1 MTHDTELKRAKWL
14 LEGSGDAGIVTDAN
28 GTIEYVNASFEALTG
43 YGSAEAL
50 GRTPAIL
57 KSGQQTDEFYR
68 RLWTQL
74 RAGQEYRGVLVNRHR
89 NGGLFHEEKTIRPL
103 FDAKGVICHYMSMGR
118 DVSPRVAALEQL
130 RYDATHDGLTELPNR
145 TLFHDRLQQA
155 LTCATRNGERLA
167 VALIDVNDFKAIND
181 RHGHEAG
188 DAALRAIAQ
197 RLRHCARQCDS
208 TARLDGDEFGLLLQ
222 DASDVERVMTALM
235 QACAQPFHWHT
246 TKLPLPVSAGVA
258 CFPDDDRT
266 ASALMRR
273 ADEAMYRAKA
283 AGGGGCSWARS
294 QAPPAALTVPEPAL
308 GGLALLE
315 RDVPLLRRTLRP
327 GDRIYRAGERFRDLH
342 ILRVGLCKLLSL
354 SAEGREDLIMMV
366 FKGDWLGFDGL
377 AGGQYSCSAVAAD
390 VSELLTMR
398 YEDLLRA
405 GARNPALLTLM
416 HAALARQSARERD
429 AVQTMH
435 ALPADGRVA
444 AFLCRWAD
452 ELELCGLRSDQI
464 SLSTTRAEIGGH
476 VGLTLETVSR
486 AMSHLEREQLI
497 SFDSRSR
504 RNVGIPSLPALR
516 SYVHRLAD
524 GGR

>member
-1 MTHDTELKRAKWL
+1 MEAGDTKPSISVVLADDHRL
-14 LEGSGDAGIVTDAN
+14 VR
-28 GTIEYVNASFEALTG
+28 EALRD
-43 YGSAEAL
+43 AL
-50 GRTPAIL
+50 GRE
-57 KSGQQTDEFYR
+57 SG
-68 RLWTQL
+68 
-74 RAGQEYRGVLVNRHR
+74 
-89 NGGLFHEEKTIRPL
+89 
-103 FDAKGVICHYMSMGR
+103 
-118 DVSPRVAALEQL
+118 VSVVA
-130 RYDATHDGLTELPNR
+130 
-145 TLFHDRLQQA
+145 
-155 LTCATRNGERLA
+155 
-167 VALIDVNDFKAIND
+167 
-181 RHGHEAG
+181 
-188 DAALRAIAQ
+188 
-197 RLRHCARQCDS
+197 
-208 TARLDGDEFGLLLQ
+208 DGDEFGLLLQ

-246 TKLPLPVSAGVA
+246 TKLPLPVSVGVA

-398 YEDLLRA
+398 YEDLLRV

-452 ELELCGLRSDQI
+452 ELELCGLRSNQI